1 MDKSNLTRIFSGV
14 VILTV
19 GVLLLVHNTGTVN
32 LSGLIDDWWPLA
44 IILAGVLVFINNTRS
59 YLWALFL
66 VVLGGLYQLKELS
79 IVDFEPWQ
87 IVWPLIIV
95 LVGASI
101 LFRAS
106 YTGKRASK
114 EERDDVT
121 AILAG
126 AESRNTSPKFKGS
139 KVSAIMGGAKLDL
152 RGATI
157 DDKAVV
163 EVVAFWGGVEI
174 IVPKNVVIKNQTNN
188 ILGGTS
194 DRTKQTPDKNAKEL
208 IITGDV
214 IMGGVDIRNTSSEE

>member
-1 MDKSNLTRIFSGV
+1 M
-14 VILTV
+14 
-19 GVLLLVHNTGTVN
+19 
-32 LSGLIDDWWPLA
+32 
-44 IILAGVLVFINNTRS
+44 
-59 YLWALFL
+59 
-66 VVLGGLYQLKELS
+66 
-79 IVDFEPWQ
+79 
-87 IVWPLIIV
+87 
-95 LVGASI
+95 
-101 LFRAS
+101 
-106 YTGKRASK
+106 
-114 EERDDVT
+114 T